1 MDAALRSD
9 FLSDVGS
16 GSPSLVFPPIQ
27 GVCEFDFERNN
38 ASKYQLKA
46 LIQLEAAAYRSI
58 NRAGST
64 SAPAAA
70 NTLDPAPA
78 SAPVTARD
86 RPASGAAT
94 GATPSTLPPR
104 ALSASAAGAGARRS
118 SLAARPTGSAAK
130 VRPSV
135 ATAEVKASRYAANED
150 TEEEE
155 EEDDDDDEDEEG
167 LPAPG
172 STALGL
178 GLGLGSGAASGAASA
193 ASGRLW
199 SGSRGGSSG
208 NASSSAR
215 GTGSATGSGG
225 RSASS
230 SGSGGGGT
238 AQAVRT
244 GGPFHAA
251 PATAGPML
259 PVSAAAAPVARRG
272 LSAQTYLKKER
283 APEAQDRPKRLLSA
297 YPLGQSAA
305 AANAKRAAAVYS
317 GSSAAAAA
325 APPAKG
331 VDAASKAWLSAA
343 AEASSSGNI
352 GPAANTHLRDGS
364 LASERAMNTLKN
376 SPTRAKMQARAGT
389 AAAAPQPRTAVRR
402 MSDPAVRALTAGQA
416 TERARLLVNNLRV
429 GRGGGVAPSKLLLKP
444 ALAGKR

>member
-1 MDAALRSD
+1 M
-9 FLSDVGS
+9 
-16 GSPSLVFPPIQ
+16 
-27 GVCEFDFERNN
+27 
-38 ASKYQLKA
+38 
-46 LIQLEAAAYRSI
+46 
-58 NRAGST
+58 
-64 SAPAAA
+64 
-70 NTLDPAPA
+70 
-78 SAPVTARD
+78 
-86 RPASGAAT
+86 
-94 GATPSTLPPR
+94 
-104 ALSASAAGAGARRS
+104 
-118 SLAARPTGSAAK
+118 
-130 VRPSV
+130 
-135 ATAEVKASRYAANED
+135 
-150 TEEEE
+150 
-155 EEDDDDDEDEEG
+155 
-167 LPAPG
+167 PAPG

-178 GLGLGSGAASGAASA
+178 GLGLGSGAASGAASG

-225 RSASS
+225 RSAGS

-238 AQAVRT
+238 AQTVRT

-251 PATAGPML
+251 PATAGQML

-297 YPLGQSAA
+297 YPMGQSAA

-317 GSSAAAAA
+317 GSSAVA

-364 LASERAMNTLKN
+364 LASEKAMHTLKN

-402 MSDPAVRALTAGQA
+402 MSDPAVRVLSAGQA

-429 GRGGGVAPSKLLLKP
+429 CGGGVAPSKLLLKP